1 MKEQII
7 EKFNLGKTLTYDELS
22 YFFNGYL
29 SNDITD
35 EEMTIVLKDICANG
49 LSEQEI
55 FDLVDIFIKSG
66 DTLHFDF
73 PTIDKHSTGG
83 VGDKTTLVVLSIL
96 ASCGVKIVKMSGRAL
111 GYTGGTIDK
120 LESIGVN
127 VNLTYEEVLK
137 QVNDIGM
144 VITSQTKNLCPM
156 DKKVYALRDVTGT
169 TNSLALIAI
178 SVMSKK
184 IAGGA
189 DNILIDV
196 KVGRGALVRTAKEA
210 KKLADLMIS
219 IGKKYNKKVVCMLTR
234 MDNPLGNN
242 IGNSIEILEV
252 LDVLKDKVR
261 NNLYYLSYEMASV
274 MLSIYTGMKIRD
286 ARNVVIEAIES
297 GKAYDKFIEF
307 VNYQG
312 GKLEIRLERPI
323 EIYAKESGFIKS
335 IDAKE
340 LGSLSMEL
348 GAGRSLANKNID
360 YNAGIILEKNVCDFV
375 SRGETLCM
383 LYGKNSVDINRAFK
397 SFKIQ
402 KNRPYMKSIVIKTI
416 K

>member
-137 QVNDIGM
+137 QGLARVAYIKEG
-144 VITSQTKNLCPM
+144 VRHL
-156 DKKVYALRDVTGT
+156 DKLYDAQY
-169 TNSLALIAI
+169 
-178 SVMSKK
+178 
-184 IAGGA
+184 
-189 DNILIDV
+189 
-196 KVGRGALVRTAKEA
+196 EA
-210 KKLADLMIS
+210 KDQKL
-219 IGKKYNKKVVCMLTR
+219 
-234 MDNPLGNN
+234 
-242 IGNSIEILEV
+242 
-252 LDVLKDKVR
+252 
-261 NNLYYLSYEMASV
+261 
-274 MLSIYTGMKIRD
+274 
-286 ARNVVIEAIES
+286 NVW
-297 GKAYDKFIEF
+297 
-307 VNYQG
+307 
-312 GKLEIRLERPI
+312 
-323 EIYAKESGFIKS
+323 S
-335 IDAKE
+335 IDGYVTK
-340 LGSLSMEL
+340 
-348 GAGRSLANKNID
+348 
-360 YNAGIILEKNVCDFV
+360 
-375 SRGETLCM
+375 
-383 LYGKNSVDINRAFK
+383 YGFNQDLVD
-397 SFKIQ
+397 
-402 KNRPYMKSIVIKTI
+402 
-416 K
+416 

>member
-1 MKEQII
+1 MKEKII

-29 SNDITD
+29 SNDVSD
-35 EEMTIVLKDICANG
+35 EEMTIVLKNICKNG

-178 SVMSKK
+178 SIMSKK
-184 IAGGA
+184 IAGGS

-261 NNLYYLSYEMASV
+261 NNLYYLSYDMASV

-286 ARNVVIEAIES
+286 ARNKVKEAITS
-297 GKAYDKFIEF
+297 GKAYDKFVEF

-348 GAGRSLANKNID
+348 GAGRSLTNKNID

-375 SRGETLCM
+375 SRGETLFM
-383 LYGKNSVDINRAFK
+383 LYGKNSVDIDRAFK
-397 SFKIQ
+397 AFKIQ
-402 KNRPYMKSIVIKTI
+402 KNRPFMKSIVIKTI

>member
-1 MKEQII
+1 MKEKII

-29 SNDITD
+29 SNDVSD
-35 EEMTIVLKDICANG
+35 EEMTIVLKNICKNG

-137 QVNDIGM
+137 QVNNIGM

-156 DKKVYALRDVTGT
+156 DKKIYALRDVTGT

-178 SVMSKK
+178 SIMSKK
-184 IAGGA
+184 IAGGS

-210 KKLADLMIS
+210 KLLANLMIS

-252 LDVLKDKVR
+252 LDVLKNKVR
-261 NNLYYLSYEMASV
+261 NNLYYLSYDMASV

-286 ARNVVIEAIES
+286 ARAKVKEAITS
-297 GKAYDKFIEF
+297 GKAYNKFVEF

-348 GAGRSLANKNID
+348 GAGRSLTNKNID

-383 LYGKNSVDINRAFK
+383 LYGKNSVDIDRAFK

-402 KNRPYMKSIVIKTI
+402 KNRPFMKSIIIKII

>member
-1 MKEQII
+1 MKEKII

-29 SNDITD
+29 SNDVSD
-35 EEMTIVLKDICANG
+35 EEMTIVLKNICKNG

-137 QVNDIGM
+137 QVNNIGM

-156 DKKVYALRDVTGT
+156 DKKIYALRDVTGT

-178 SVMSKK
+178 SIMSKK
-184 IAGGA
+184 IAGGS

-252 LDVLKDKVR
+252 LDVLKNKVR
-261 NNLYYLSYEMASV
+261 NNLYYLSYDMASV

-286 ARNVVIEAIES
+286 ARAKVKEAITS
-297 GKAYDKFIEF
+297 GKAYNKFVEF

-348 GAGRSLANKNID
+348 GAGRSLTNKNID

-383 LYGKNSVDINRAFK
+383 LYGKNSVDIDRAFK
-397 SFKIQ
+397 AFKIQ
-402 KNRPYMKSIVIKTI
+402 KNRPFMKSIIIKII

>member
-1 MKEQII
+1 MKEKII

-29 SNDITD
+29 SNDVSD
-35 EEMTIVLKDICANG
+35 EEMTIVLQDICKNG

-127 VNLTYEEVLK
+127 VNLSYEEVLK

-189 DNILIDV
+189 DKILIDV

-252 LDVLKDKVR
+252 LDVLKDKIR
-261 NNLYYLSYEMASV
+261 NNLYYLSCEMASI
-274 MLSIYTGMKIRD
+274 MLSIYTGMKIHD
-286 ARNVVIEAIES
+286 ARAKVQETIEN
-297 GKAYDKFIEF
+297 GKAYDKFVEF

-340 LGSLSMEL
+340 LGTLSMEL
-348 GAGRSLANKNID
+348 GAGRSLTNKNID

-383 LYGKNSVDINRAFK
+383 LYGKNSVDIDRALKAFK
-397 SFKIQ
+397 LQ
-402 KNRPYMKSIVIKTI
+402 KNRPFMKSIIIKTI

>member
-1 MKEQII
+1 MKEKII

-29 SNDITD
+29 SNDVSD
-35 EEMTIVLKDICANG
+35 EEMTIVLKNICKNG

-137 QVNDIGM
+137 QVNNIGM

-156 DKKVYALRDVTGT
+156 DKKIYALRDVTGT

-178 SVMSKK
+178 SIMSKK
-184 IAGGA
+184 IAGGS

-210 KKLADLMIS
+210 KLLANLMIS

-252 LDVLKDKVR
+252 LDVLKNKVR
-261 NNLYYLSYEMASV
+261 NNLYYLSYDMASV

-286 ARNVVIEAIES
+286 ARAKVKEAITS
-297 GKAYDKFIEF
+297 GKAYNKFVEF

-348 GAGRSLANKNID
+348 GAGRSLTNKNID

-383 LYGKNSVDINRAFK
+383 LYGKNSVDIDRAFK
-397 SFKIQ
+397 AFKIQ
-402 KNRPYMKSIVIKTI
+402 KNRPFMKSIIIKII

>member
-1 MKEQII
+1 MKEKII

-29 SNDITD
+29 SNNVSD
-35 EEMTIVLKDICANG
+35 EEMTIVLKNICKNG

-178 SVMSKK
+178 SIMSKK
-184 IAGGA
+184 IAGGS

-261 NNLYYLSYEMASV
+261 NNLYYLSYDMASV

-286 ARNVVIEAIES
+286 ARNKVKEAITS
-297 GKAYDKFIEF
+297 GKAYDKFVEF

-348 GAGRSLANKNID
+348 GAGRSLTNKNID

-383 LYGKNSVDINRAFK
+383 LYGKNSVDIDRAFK
-397 SFKIQ
+397 AFKIQ
-402 KNRPYMKSIVIKTI
+402 KNRPFMKSIVIKTI

>member
-1 MKEQII
+1 MKEKII

-29 SNDITD
+29 SNDVSD

-83 VGDKTTLVVLSIL
+83 VGDKTTLVVLSVL
-96 ASCGVKIVKMSGRAL
+96 AACGVKIVKMSGRAL

-178 SVMSKK
+178 SIMSKK
-184 IAGGA
+184 IAGGS

-210 KKLADLMIS
+210 KILANLMIN

-261 NNLYYLSYEMASV
+261 NNLYFLSCEMSSL
-274 MLSIYTGMKIRD
+274 MLSIYTGMKMNA
-286 ARNVVIEAIES
+286 AREKVKETIES
-297 GKAYDKFIEF
+297 GKAYDKFVEF

-312 GKLEIRLERPI
+312 GKLEILLDKPI
-323 EIYAKESGFIKS
+323 EIYAKKSGFIKS

-348 GAGRSLANKNID
+348 GAGRTLTNKNID

-375 SRGETLCM
+375 SQGETLCM
-383 LYGKNSVDINRAFK
+383 LYGKNPIDTKRVLKA
-397 SFKIQ
+397 FKIQ
-402 KNRPYMKSIVIKTI
+402 KNRPYMKSIIIKTI

>member
-29 SNDITD
+29 LNDITD

-348 GAGRSLANKNID
+348 GAGRSLTNKNID

>member
-1 MKEQII
+1 MKEKII
-7 EKFNLGKTLTYDELS
+7 EKFNLGKALTYDELS

-29 SNDITD
+29 SNDVSD
-35 EEMTIVLKDICANG
+35 EEMTIVLKNICKNG

-137 QVNDIGM
+137 QVNNIGM

-156 DKKVYALRDVTGT
+156 DKKIYALRDVTGT

-178 SVMSKK
+178 SIMSKK
-184 IAGGA
+184 IAGGS

-210 KKLADLMIS
+210 KLLANLMIS

-261 NNLYYLSYEMASV
+261 NNLYYLSYDMASV

-286 ARNVVIEAIES
+286 ARNKVKEAITS
-297 GKAYDKFIEF
+297 GKAYDKFVEF

-348 GAGRSLANKNID
+348 GAGRSLTNKNID

-383 LYGKNSVDINRAFK
+383 LYGKNSVDIDRAFK
-397 SFKIQ
+397 AFKIQ
-402 KNRPYMKSIVIKTI
+402 KNRPFMKSIIIKII

>member
-29 SNDITD
+29 SDDITD

-348 GAGRSLANKNID
+348 GAGRSLTNKNID

>member
-1 MKEQII
+1 MKEKII
-7 EKFNLGKTLTYDELS
+7 EKFNLGKTLTYEELS

-29 SNDITD
+29 SNDVSD
-35 EEMTIVLKDICANG
+35 EEMTIVLKNICKNG

-178 SVMSKK
+178 SIMSKK
-184 IAGGA
+184 IAGGS

-210 KKLADLMIS
+210 KLLADLMIS

-252 LDVLKDKVR
+252 LDVLKNKVR
-261 NNLYYLSYEMASV
+261 NNLYYLSYDMASV

-286 ARNVVIEAIES
+286 ARNKVKEAITS
-297 GKAYDKFIEF
+297 GKAYDKFVEF

-348 GAGRSLANKNID
+348 GAGRSLTNKNID

-383 LYGKNSVDINRAFK
+383 LYGKNSVDIDRAFK
-397 SFKIQ
+397 AFKIQ
-402 KNRPYMKSIVIKTI
+402 KNRPFMKSIIIKII

>member
-96 ASCGVKIVKMSGRAL
+96 ASCGVKIVKMSGRGL

-348 GAGRSLANKNID
+348 GAGRSLTNKNID

>member
-1 MKEQII
+1 MKEKII

-29 SNDITD
+29 SNDVSD
-35 EEMTIVLKDICANG
+35 EEMTIVLKNICKNG

-137 QVNDIGM
+137 QVNNIGM

-156 DKKVYALRDVTGT
+156 DKKIYALRDVTGT

-178 SVMSKK
+178 SIMSKK
-184 IAGGA
+184 IAGGS

-261 NNLYYLSYEMASV
+261 NNLYYLSYDMASV

-286 ARNVVIEAIES
+286 ARAKVKEAITS
-297 GKAYDKFIEF
+297 GKAYNKFVEF

-348 GAGRSLANKNID
+348 GAGRSLTNKNID

-383 LYGKNSVDINRAFK
+383 LYGKNSVDIDRAFK
-397 SFKIQ
+397 AFKIQ
-402 KNRPYMKSIVIKTI
+402 KNRPFMKSIIIKII

>member
-1 MKEQII
+1 MKEKII
-7 EKFNLGKTLTYDELS
+7 EKFNLGKALTYDELS

-29 SNDITD
+29 SNDVSD
-35 EEMTIVLKDICANG
+35 EEMTIVLKNICKNG

-137 QVNDIGM
+137 QVNNIGM

-156 DKKVYALRDVTGT
+156 DKKIYALRDVTGT

-178 SVMSKK
+178 SIMSKK
-184 IAGGA
+184 IAGGS

-210 KKLADLMIS
+210 KLLANLMIS

-252 LDVLKDKVR
+252 LDVLKNKVR
-261 NNLYYLSYEMASV
+261 NNLYYLSYDMASV

-286 ARNVVIEAIES
+286 ARAKVKEAITS
-297 GKAYDKFIEF
+297 GKAYNKFVEF

-348 GAGRSLANKNID
+348 GAGRSLTNKNID

-383 LYGKNSVDINRAFK
+383 LYGKNSVDIDRAFK
-397 SFKIQ
+397 AFKIQ
-402 KNRPYMKSIVIKTI
+402 KNRPFMKSIIIKII

>member
-1 MKEQII
+1 MKEKII

-29 SNDITD
+29 SNDVSD
-35 EEMTIVLKDICANG
+35 EEMTIVLKNICKNG

-178 SVMSKK
+178 SIMSKK
-184 IAGGA
+184 IAGGS

-261 NNLYYLSYEMASV
+261 NNLYYLSYDMGSV

-286 ARNVVIEAIES
+286 ARNKVKEAITS
-297 GKAYDKFIEF
+297 GKAYDKFVEF

-348 GAGRSLANKNID
+348 GAGRSLTNKNID

-383 LYGKNSVDINRAFK
+383 LYGKNSVDIDRAFK
-397 SFKIQ
+397 AFKIQ
-402 KNRPYMKSIVIKTI
+402 KNRPFMKSIVIKTI

>member
-274 MLSIYTGMKIRD
+274 MLSIYTGMKISD

-348 GAGRSLANKNID
+348 GAGRSLTNKNID

>member
-1 MKEQII
+1 MKEKII

-29 SNDITD
+29 SNDVSD
-35 EEMTIVLKDICANG
+35 EEMTIVLKNICKNG

-137 QVNDIGM
+137 QVNNIGM

-156 DKKVYALRDVTGT
+156 DKKIYALRDVTGT

-178 SVMSKK
+178 SIMSKK
-184 IAGGA
+184 IAGGS

-210 KKLADLMIS
+210 KLLANLMIS

-261 NNLYYLSYEMASV
+261 NNLYYLSYDMASV

-286 ARNVVIEAIES
+286 ARNKVKEAITS
-297 GKAYDKFIEF
+297 GKAYDKFVEF

-348 GAGRSLANKNID
+348 GAGRSLTNKNID

-383 LYGKNSVDINRAFK
+383 LYGKNSVDIDRAFK
-397 SFKIQ
+397 AFKIQ
-402 KNRPYMKSIVIKTI
+402 KNRPFMKSIIIKII

>member
-1 MKEQII
+1 MKEKII

-29 SNDITD
+29 SNDVSD
-35 EEMTIVLKDICANG
+35 EEMTIVLKNICKNG

-137 QVNDIGM
+137 QVNNIGM

-156 DKKVYALRDVTGT
+156 DKKIYALRDVTGT

-178 SVMSKK
+178 SIMSKK
-184 IAGGA
+184 IAGGS

-210 KKLADLMIS
+210 KLLANLMIS

-252 LDVLKDKVR
+252 LDVLKNKVR
-261 NNLYYLSYEMASV
+261 NNLYYLSYDMASV

-286 ARNVVIEAIES
+286 ARAKVKEAITS
-297 GKAYDKFIEF
+297 GKAYNKFVEF

-340 LGSLSMEL
+340 LGSLSMKL
-348 GAGRSLANKNID
+348 GAGRSLTNKNID

-383 LYGKNSVDINRAFK
+383 LYGKNSVDIDRAFK
-397 SFKIQ
+397 AFKIQ
-402 KNRPYMKSIVIKTI
+402 KNRPFMKSIIIKII

>member
-29 SNDITD
+29 SNYITD

-348 GAGRSLANKNID
+348 GAGRSLTNKNID

>member
-348 GAGRSLANKNID
+348 GAGRSLTNKNID

>member
-127 VNLTYEEVLK
+127 VNLTYEEVNARLK
-137 QVNDIGM
+137 RDYRADIRAF
-144 VITSQTKNLCPM
+144 
-156 DKKVYALRDVTGT
+156 DKVQQ
-169 TNSLALIAI
+169 
-178 SVMSKK
+178 
-184 IAGGA
+184 
-189 DNILIDV
+189 
-196 KVGRGALVRTAKEA
+196 
-210 KKLADLMIS
+210 
-219 IGKKYNKKVVCMLTR
+219 
-234 MDNPLGNN
+234 
-242 IGNSIEILEV
+242 EILDMSE
-252 LDVLKDKVR
+252 
-261 NNLYYLSYEMASV
+261 
-274 MLSIYTGMKIRD
+274 
-286 ARNVVIEAIES
+286 
-297 GKAYDKFIEF
+297 FF
-307 VNYQG
+307 VN
-312 GKLEIRLERPI
+312 
-323 EIYAKESGFIKS
+323 
-335 IDAKE
+335 
-340 LGSLSMEL
+340 
-348 GAGRSLANKNID
+348 
-360 YNAGIILEKNVCDFV
+360 GIVKQFSNLF
-375 SRGETLCM
+375 
-383 LYGKNSVDINRAFK
+383 
-397 SFKIQ
+397 
-402 KNRPYMKSIVIKTI
+402 
-416 K
+416 

>member
-234 MDNPLGNN
+234 MDNPLGKN

-348 GAGRSLANKNID
+348 GAGRSLTNKNID

>member
-1 MKEQII
+1 MKEKII

-29 SNDITD
+29 SNDVSD
-35 EEMTIVLKDICANG
+35 EEMTIVLKDICKNG

-127 VNLTYEEVLK
+127 VNLSYEEVLK

-169 TNSLALIAI
+169 TNSLALIAVSI
-178 SVMSKK
+178 MSKK
-184 IAGGA
+184 IAGGS

-210 KKLADLMIS
+210 KLLADLMIS

-234 MDNPLGNN
+234 MDDPLGNN

-261 NNLYYLSYEMASV
+261 NNLYYLSCEMASV

-286 ARNVVIEAIES
+286 ARAKVQEAIES
-297 GKAYDKFIEF
+297 GKAYDKFVEF

-348 GAGRSLANKNID
+348 GAGRSLTNKNID

-383 LYGKNSVDINRAFK
+383 LYGKNAVDIDRALKAFK
-397 SFKIQ
+397 LQ
-402 KNRPYMKSIVIKTI
+402 KNRPFMKSIIIKTI

>member
-1 MKEQII
+1 MKEKII

-29 SNDITD
+29 SNDVSD
-35 EEMTIVLKDICANG
+35 EEMTIVLKNICKNG

-178 SVMSKK
+178 SIMSKK
-184 IAGGA
+184 IAGGS

-210 KKLADLMIS
+210 KKLAELMIS

-261 NNLYYLSYEMASV
+261 NNLYYLSYDMASV

-286 ARNVVIEAIES
+286 ARNKVKEAITS
-297 GKAYDKFIEF
+297 GKAYDKFVEF

-348 GAGRSLANKNID
+348 GAGRSLTNKNID

-383 LYGKNSVDINRAFK
+383 LYGKNSVDIDRAFK
-397 SFKIQ
+397 AFKIQ
-402 KNRPYMKSIVIKTI
+402 KNRPFMKSIVIKTI

>member
-1 MKEQII
+1 MKEEII
-7 EKFNLGKTLTYDELS
+7 EKFNLKKVLSYDELS

-29 SNDITD
+29 NDEVSD
-35 EEMTIVLKDICANG
+35 EEMTIVLKDICKNG
-49 LSEQEI
+49 LSDQEI

-83 VGDKTTLVVLSIL
+83 VGDKTTLIVLSIL

-111 GYTGGTIDK
+111 GFTGGTIDK

-156 DKKVYALRDVTGT
+156 DKKVYALRDLTGT
-169 TNSLALIAI
+169 TASCALIAI
-178 SVMSKK
+178 SIMSKK
-184 IAGGA
+184 LAGGS

-196 KVGRGALVRTAKEA
+196 KVGRGALVNKTKEA
-210 KKLADLMIS
+210 KVLADLMIK

-234 MDNPLGNN
+234 MNNPLGNN
-242 IGNSIEILEV
+242 IGNSIEVLEV
-252 LDVLKDKVR
+252 LDILKDKTR
-261 NNLYYLSYEMASV
+261 NNLYYLCCNMATV
-274 MLSIYTGMKIRD
+274 MLSIYTGMKKNE
-286 ARNVVIEAIES
+286 ARRKVGEVLAN
-297 GKAYDKFIEF
+297 GMAYEKFVEF

-312 GKLEIRLERPI
+312 GKLEILLDKPI
-323 EIYAKESGFIKS
+323 EIYARESGYIKS

-340 LGSLSMEL
+340 LGTISMEL
-348 GAGRSLANKNID
+348 GAGRSFDNKEID
-360 YNAGIILEKNVCDFV
+360 YNAGIILKKNVCDYV
-375 SRGETLCM
+375 SEGEILCT
-383 LYGKNSVDINRAFK
+383 LYGKRSVDLERVLQAFD
-397 SFKIQ
+397 IQ
-402 KNRPYMKSIVIKTI
+402 KNKPAMKSPVLKIIK
-416 K
+416 

>member
-35 EEMTIVLKDICANG
+35 EEMTIVLKDICENG

-348 GAGRSLANKNID
+348 GAGRSLTNKNID

>member
-96 ASCGVKIVKMSGRAL
+96 ASCGVKIVKMSGRGL

-297 GKAYDKFIEF
+297 GKAYDKFI
-307 VNYQG
+307 
-312 GKLEIRLERPI
+312 
-323 EIYAKESGFIKS
+323 
-335 IDAKE
+335 
-340 LGSLSMEL
+340 
-348 GAGRSLANKNID
+348 
-360 YNAGIILEKNVCDFV
+360 
-375 SRGETLCM
+375 
-383 LYGKNSVDINRAFK
+383 
-397 SFKIQ
+397 
-402 KNRPYMKSIVIKTI
+402 
-416 K
+416 

>member
-1 MKEQII
+1 MKEKII
-7 EKFNLGKTLTYDELS
+7 EKFNLGKTLSYDELS

-29 SNDITD
+29 SNDVSD

-49 LSEQEI
+49 LSEQEV

-66 DTLHFDF
+66 DTMHFDF

-96 ASCGVKIVKMSGRAL
+96 ASCGVKIAKMSGRAL

-156 DKKVYALRDVTGT
+156 DKKIYALRDVTGT

-196 KVGRGALVRTAKEA
+196 KVGRGALVRTAKEG
-210 KKLADLMIS
+210 KLLADLMIS

-261 NNLYYLSYEMASV
+261 NNLYYLSFDMASV

-286 ARNVVIEAIES
+286 ARNKVKEAIVS
-297 GKAYDKFIEF
+297 GKAYNKFVEF

-348 GAGRSLANKNID
+348 GAGRSLNNKNID

-383 LYGKNSVDINRAFK
+383 LYGKNSVDIDRAFK
-397 SFKIQ
+397 AFKIQ
-402 KNRPYMKSIVIKTI
+402 KNRPFMKSIIIKTI

>member
-1 MKEQII
+1 MKEKII

-29 SNDITD
+29 SNDISD
-35 EEMTIVLKDICANG
+35 EEMTIVLKDICKNG

-144 VITSQTKNLCPM
+144 VITSQTKNLCPI

-210 KKLADLMIS
+210 KKLVDLMIN

-274 MLSIYTGMKIRD
+274 MLSIYTGMKIHD
-286 ARNVVIEAIES
+286 ARVKVQETIES
-297 GKAYDKFIEF
+297 GKAYDKFVEF

-340 LGSLSMEL
+340 LGSLSMKL
-348 GAGRSLANKNID
+348 GAGRSLTNKSID

-383 LYGKNSVDINRAFK
+383 LYGKNSVDIDRALK
-397 SFKIQ
+397 AFKIQ
-402 KNRPYMKSIVIKTI
+402 KNRPFMKSIVIKTI

>member
-1 MKEQII
+1 
-7 EKFNLGKTLTYDELS
+7 
-22 YFFNGYL
+22 
-29 SNDITD
+29 
-35 EEMTIVLKDICANG
+35 
-49 LSEQEI
+49 
-55 FDLVDIFIKSG
+55 
-66 DTLHFDF
+66 
-73 PTIDKHSTGG
+73 
-83 VGDKTTLVVLSIL
+83 
-96 ASCGVKIVKMSGRAL
+96 
-111 GYTGGTIDK
+111 
-120 LESIGVN
+120 
-127 VNLTYEEVLK
+127 
-137 QVNDIGM
+137 M

-156 DKKVYALRDVTGT
+156 DKKIYALRDVTGT

-178 SVMSKK
+178 SIMSKK
-184 IAGGA
+184 IAGGS

-210 KKLADLMIS
+210 KLLANLMIS

-252 LDVLKDKVR
+252 LDVLKNKVR
-261 NNLYYLSYEMASV
+261 NNLYYLSYDMASV

-286 ARNVVIEAIES
+286 ARAKVKEAITS
-297 GKAYDKFIEF
+297 GKAYNKFVEF

-348 GAGRSLANKNID
+348 GAGRSLTNKNID

-383 LYGKNSVDINRAFK
+383 LYGKNSVDIDRAFK
-397 SFKIQ
+397 AFKIQ
-402 KNRPYMKSIVIKTI
+402 KNRPFMKSIIIKII

>member
-1 MKEQII
+1 MKEKII

-29 SNDITD
+29 SNDVSD
-35 EEMTIVLKDICANG
+35 EEMTIVLKNICKNG

-137 QVNDIGM
+137 QVNNIGM

-156 DKKVYALRDVTGT
+156 DKKIYALRDVTGT

-178 SVMSKK
+178 SIMSKK
-184 IAGGA
+184 IAGGS

-261 NNLYYLSYEMASV
+261 NNLYYLSYDMASV

-286 ARNVVIEAIES
+286 ARNKVKEAITS
-297 GKAYDKFIEF
+297 GKAYDKFVEF

-348 GAGRSLANKNID
+348 GAGRSLTNKNID

-383 LYGKNSVDINRAFK
+383 LYGKNSVDIDRAFK
-397 SFKIQ
+397 AFKIQ
-402 KNRPYMKSIVIKTI
+402 KNRPFMKSIVIKTI

>member
-1 MKEQII
+1 MKEKII

-29 SNDITD
+29 SNDVSD
-35 EEMTIVLKDICANG
+35 EEMTIVLKDICKNG

-178 SVMSKK
+178 SIMSKK
-184 IAGGA
+184 IAGGS

-210 KKLADLMIS
+210 KLLADLMIS

-252 LDVLKDKVR
+252 LDVLKNKVR
-261 NNLYYLSYEMASV
+261 NNLYYLSYDMASV

-286 ARNVVIEAIES
+286 ARNKVKEAITS
-297 GKAYDKFIEF
+297 GKAYDKFVEF

-348 GAGRSLANKNID
+348 GAGRSLTNKNID

-383 LYGKNSVDINRAFK
+383 LYGKNSVDIDRAFK
-397 SFKIQ
+397 AFKIQ
-402 KNRPYMKSIVIKTI
+402 KNRPFMKSIIIKII

>member
-1 MKEQII
+1 MKEKII

-29 SNDITD
+29 SNDVSD
-35 EEMTIVLKDICANG
+35 EEMTIVLKNICKNG

-137 QVNDIGM
+137 QVNNIGM

-156 DKKVYALRDVTGT
+156 DKKIYALRDVTGT

-178 SVMSKK
+178 SIMSKK
-184 IAGGA
+184 IAGGS

-210 KKLADLMIS
+210 KLLANLMIS

-261 NNLYYLSYEMASV
+261 NNLYYLSYDMASV

-286 ARNVVIEAIES
+286 ARAKVKEAITS
-297 GKAYDKFIEF
+297 GKAYNKFVEF

-348 GAGRSLANKNID
+348 GAGRSLTNKNID

-383 LYGKNSVDINRAFK
+383 LYGKNSVDIDRAFK
-397 SFKIQ
+397 AFKIQ
-402 KNRPYMKSIVIKTI
+402 KNRPFMKSIIIKII

>member
-274 MLSIYTGMKIRD
+274 MLSIYTGMKISD
-286 ARNVVIEAIES
+286 ARNAVIEAIES

-348 GAGRSLANKNID
+348 GAGRSLTNKNID

>member
-1 MKEQII
+1 MKEKII
-7 EKFNLGKTLTYDELS
+7 EKFNLGKNLTYDELS

-29 SNDITD
+29 SNDVSD
-35 EEMTIVLKDICANG
+35 EEMTIVLKNICKNG

-137 QVNDIGM
+137 QVNNIGM

-156 DKKVYALRDVTGT
+156 DKKIYALRDVTGT

-178 SVMSKK
+178 SIMSKK
-184 IAGGA
+184 IAGGS

-261 NNLYYLSYEMASV
+261 NNLYYLSYDMASV

-286 ARNVVIEAIES
+286 ARNKVKEAITS
-297 GKAYDKFIEF
+297 GKAYDKFVEF

-348 GAGRSLANKNID
+348 GAGRSLTNKNID

-383 LYGKNSVDINRAFK
+383 LYGKNSVDIDRAFK
-397 SFKIQ
+397 AFKIQ
-402 KNRPYMKSIVIKTI
+402 KNRPFMKSIVIKTI

>member
-1 MKEQII
+1 MKEKII

-29 SNDITD
+29 SNDVSD
-35 EEMTIVLKDICANG
+35 EEMTIVLKNICKNG

-137 QVNDIGM
+137 QVNNIGM

-156 DKKVYALRDVTGT
+156 DKKIYALRDVTGT

-178 SVMSKK
+178 SIMSKK
-184 IAGGA
+184 IAGGS

-210 KKLADLMIS
+210 KLLANLMIS

-252 LDVLKDKVR
+252 LDVLKNKVR
-261 NNLYYLSYEMASV
+261 NNLYYLSYDMASV
-274 MLSIYTGMKIRD
+274 MLSIYTGMKICD
-286 ARNVVIEAIES
+286 ARAKVKEAITS
-297 GKAYDKFIEF
+297 GKAYNKFVEF

-348 GAGRSLANKNID
+348 GAGRSLTNKNID

-375 SRGETLCM
+375 SRGENLCM
-383 LYGKNSVDINRAFK
+383 LYGKNSVDIDRAFK
-397 SFKIQ
+397 AFKIQ
-402 KNRPYMKSIVIKTI
+402 KNRPFMKSIIIKII

>member
-1 MKEQII
+1 MKEKII

-29 SNDITD
+29 SNDVSD
-35 EEMTIVLKDICANG
+35 EEMTIVLKNICKNG

-137 QVNDIGM
+137 QVNNIGM

-156 DKKVYALRDVTGT
+156 DKKIYALRDVTGT

-178 SVMSKK
+178 SIMSKK
-184 IAGGA
+184 IAGGS

-210 KKLADLMIS
+210 KLLANLMIS

-252 LDVLKDKVR
+252 LDVLKNKVR
-261 NNLYYLSYEMASV
+261 NNLYYLSYDMASV

-286 ARNVVIEAIES
+286 ARNKVKEAITS
-297 GKAYDKFIEF
+297 GKAYDKFVEF

-348 GAGRSLANKNID
+348 GAGRSLTNKNID

-383 LYGKNSVDINRAFK
+383 LYGKNSVDIDRAFK
-397 SFKIQ
+397 AFKIQ
-402 KNRPYMKSIVIKTI
+402 KNRPFMKSIIIKII